1 MAGVVGNFFLVSM
14 LVNFAGKYQE
24 FFANLG
30 VFSPTIWRI
39 LLSYSLHIS
48 ISDRPL
54 LDFLVLKGKSNEIF
68 NLQVF
73 FIIRGQKS
81 RVGNSIIGV
90 SMELLV
96 FVITRSIRS
105 WKRLNRARRSFL
117 KIDGM
122 DLFMIYLFLFKD
134 RREWIIIQNSYYVNC
149 CTVHRNVKIQD
160 ATGPC
165 SLFSFWFYFS
175 VIPVIAANIN
185 CMHILLCLRLW
196 PKT

>member
-1 MAGVVGNFFLVSM
+1 MAGVVGNFFLVSV

-30 VFSPTIWRI
+30 FFSPTIWRI

-90 SMELLV
+90 SMESN
-96 FVITRSIRS
+96 SI
-105 WKRLNRARRSFL
+105 
-117 KIDGM
+117 
-122 DLFMIYLFLFKD
+122 
-134 RREWIIIQNSYYVNC
+134 E
-149 CTVHRNVKIQD
+149 
-160 ATGPC
+160 TG
-165 SLFSFWFYFS
+165 
-175 VIPVIAANIN
+175 
-185 CMHILLCLRLW
+185 
-196 PKT
+196 